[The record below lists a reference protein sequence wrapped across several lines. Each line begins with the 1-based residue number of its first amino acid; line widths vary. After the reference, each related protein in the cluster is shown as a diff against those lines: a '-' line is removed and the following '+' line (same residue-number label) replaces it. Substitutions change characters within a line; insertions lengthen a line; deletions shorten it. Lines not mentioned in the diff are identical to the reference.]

1 MVDLKVA
8 KQVDPK
14 SSQIQGKIFFVT
26 IRRWMLT
33 NLIVE
38 VISLS
43 SHYVVHLKLI
53 QCCMTI
59 ISQKN
64 EKKLFMP
71 IGYMLWS

>member
-38 VISLS
+38 VFSLS
-43 SHYVVHLKLI
+43 SHYVVHLKLT
-53 QCCMTI
+53 QNYMFI
-59 ISQKN
+59 ISQN
-64 EKKLFMP
+64 WKKKCP
-71 IGYMLWS
+71 KDIRT